1 MCSICGGNISKEL
14 VKKASNAMTHRG
26 PDASGIFADEI
37 VSLAHNRLSI
47 IDLSDE
53 AAQPMFEGELVLV
66 YNGEIYNYIE
76 IRSELQKNGVL
87 FRTSSDSEVLL
98 KAYKYWGAA
107 CLDRF
112 NGDFAFCIYDQK
124 TKKMFLARDRLGNKP
139 FYYTLTGGK
148 LFFAS
153 EIKAFKAIQ
162 TIEFDEQTLC
172 DSILFNINDYSEATI
187 YKDIKHLPPAHYGVF
202 DTKSGK
208 LSLKRYWKL
217 ERSDNPKKKFN
228 EKEFGK
234 ACDGFEALFEDAL
247 LLRLRSDVEVG
258 ILLSGGIDSS
268 LIAAL
273 LAKNGKD
280 MRYFGAVF
288 PQYPSSDESP
298 YMDIVANRLGL
309 RLTKLS
315 PHIDELKTV
324 MDDFLATQ
332 SDMTRSFSTF
342 VQYAVFKE
350 LSKYSKVAVT
360 GQGADEL
367 FGGYYHHVARFL
379 TQNKQNLCDRVAAYG
394 EDEALK
400 EHALG
405 VKFALPKESKKA
417 LIIDDNKKSLAKI
430 REYFPRYK
438 PNYDLLLEKF
448 VPTLQKALYLDTLRF
463 NLPMLLRFEDRNAMR
478 FGVENRTPFTDYRIV
493 ELAHSLPNSYKFH
506 DGYNKF
512 LLRKI
517 LTRHIGDDIA
527 FRKDKKGFEA
537 PDIAWMRE
545 LGRNAVDTVDVRL
558 FFYERLEKLI

>member
-1 MCSICGGNISKEL
+1 MCSISGGNIGKEL
-14 VKKASNAMTHRG
+14 VQRASDALKHRG
-26 PDASGIFADEI
+26 PDGAGIFEDEYI
-37 VSLAHNRLSI
+37 VLAHNRLSI
-47 IDLSDE
+47 IDLNDE
-53 AAQPMFEGELVLV
+53 AAQPMVDDNLVLV

-76 IRSELQKNGVL
+76 VRGELQSKGVV

-98 KAYKYWGAA
+98 KAYRYWGADA
-107 CLDRF
+107 ISRF
-112 NGDFAFCIYDQK
+112 NGDFAFCIYDK
-124 TKKMFLARDRLGNKP
+124 NSKKLFMARDRLGNKP
-139 FYYTLTGGK
+139 FYYTLKSGK

-162 TIEFDEQTLC
+162 NIEFDEQTLC

-187 YKDIKHLPPAHYGVF
+187 YKGIKHLPSAHYGVF
-202 DTKSGK
+202 DAKSGE
-208 LSLKRYWKL
+208 LTLKKYWKL
-217 ERSDNPKKKFN
+217 EECKGANKKFN
-228 EKEFGK
+228 EKEFDK
-234 ACDGFEALFEDAL
+234 ACDRFEELFNDAL

-273 LAKNGKD
+273 LVKNGKD
-280 MRYFGAVF
+280 IRYFGAIF
-288 PQYPSSDESP
+288 PQYPSSDESK

-309 RLTKLS
+309 NLVKLS
-315 PHIDELKTV
+315 PHIDELKEL
-324 MDDFLATQ
+324 MGDFLLTQ

-350 LSKYSKVAVT
+350 LSKYSKVALT

-379 TQNKQNLCDRVAAYG
+379 TQNKQNLRDRIAVYG
-394 EDEALK
+394 EIAHG

-405 VKFALPKESKKA
+405 VKFALQKETKKA
-417 LIIDDNKKSLAKI
+417 IIIDDNKKSLAKI
-430 REYFPRYK
+430 RELFPNYR

-448 VPTLQKALYLDTLRF
+448 EGKAHKALHLDTVKF

-493 ELAHSLPNSYKFH
+493 ELAHAMPNAYKFH
-506 DGYNKF
+506 GGYSKF

-517 LTRHIGDDIA
+517 LSRYMGDDIA
-527 FRKDKKGFEA
+527 FRKEKKGFEA
-537 PDIAWMRE
+537 PDLSWMRE
-545 LGRNAVDTVDVRL
+545 LGRDAEDTVDVRI
-558 FFYERLEKLI
+558 FFYERLKKLI

>member
-1 MCSICGGNISKEL
+1 MCSICGGNIGKEL
-14 VKKASNAMTHRG
+14 VQKASNALTHRG
-26 PDASGIFADEI
+26 PDGSGIFADEYML
-37 VSLAHNRLSI
+37 LAHNRLSI

-53 AAQPMFEGELVLV
+53 ASQPMFDGDLVLV

-76 IRSELQKNGVL
+76 IRGELQSRGVV

-98 KAYKYWGAA
+98 KAYREWGADA
-107 CLDRF
+107 LLKF
-112 NGDFAFCIYDQK
+112 NGDFAFCIYDKK
-124 TKKMFLARDRLGNKP
+124 TKKLFMARDRLGNKP
-139 FYYTLTGGK
+139 FYYKLSDGK

-153 EIKAFKAIQ
+153 EIKAFKAICSL
-162 TIEFDEQTLC
+162 EFDEQTLC

-187 YKDIKHLPPAHYGVF
+187 YKGIKHLPSAHYAVF
-202 DTKSGK
+202 DAKSGK
-208 LSLKRYWKL
+208 LALKRYWKL
-217 ERSDNPKKKFN
+217 DGCKEPNKKFD
-228 EKEFGK
+228 EKEFER
-234 ACDGFEALFEDAL
+234 ACDGFEELLNDAL

-268 LIAAL
+268 LLAAL
-273 LAKNGKD
+273 LAKNNKN

-288 PQYPSSDESP
+288 PSYPSNDESK
-298 YMDIVANRLGL
+298 YMDIVAKLFGL
-309 RLTKLS
+309 NLVKLS
-315 PHIDELKTV
+315 PHIDELKEL
-324 MDDFLATQ
+324 MDDFLLTQ

-367 FGGYYHHVARFL
+367 FGGYYHHAARFL
-379 TQNKQNLCDRVAAYG
+379 TRNKQNLRDRVSLYGDAAEG
-394 EDEALK
+394 EY
-400 EHALG
+400 ALG
-405 VKFALPKESKKA
+405 VKCALAKEAKKS

-430 REYFPRYK
+430 RELFPHYD

-448 VPTLQKALYLDTLRF
+448 VPSPQKALYLDTVKF

-493 ELAHSLPNSYKFH
+493 EFAHSLPNGYKFH
-506 DGYNKF
+506 NGYSKF

-517 LTRHIGDDIA
+517 LARYIGDDIA

-545 LGRNAVDTVDVRL
+545 LGRDAEDTVDVRI
-558 FFYERLEKLI
+558 FFYERLKKLI